1 MVKLSKCSYLAWELG
16 SAEAGALKQEYF
28 TENELLI
35 GICSIEKIALLIKE
49 NNINFNQEYADDI
62 NMENNELTDFFSR
75 FNLES
80 GRQQKK
86 N

>member
-1 MVKLSKCSYLAWELG
+1 MLLNKNILQK
-16 SAEAGALKQEYF
+16 
-28 TENELLI
+28 NELLI